1 MHDGGNMGID
11 LSISLKQKLQI
22 SQQQLQSLEILAMDN
37 LELSKLMTREFLENP
52 LFERREGSFVI
63 EKSESYLEKPGE
75 EVSPEEIIMSQIN
88 RSNYSDSEI
97 GVMKYLIA
105 GLDEDGYYSTPLED
119 VVINLKV
126 KIQVVEKC
134 LLQLKKVEPAG
145 IFAKDLK
152 ECLLLQLERKNLKD
166 KNLTMIIESYLEE
179 VGDGKV
185 STISRECE
193 LSTAQV
199 RLYMAQIE
207 QLNPRPLAGISEFV
221 PVYIVPDLIV
231 EFEENEF
238 SIYMNDEW
246 VENYGLSDY
255 YLRMMHETKDQE
267 LLNYFQEHYDRAK
280 LILKNVQSRR
290 ETIVSIATHI
300 VENQKNYFLNK
311 GKLETM
317 KMSEVANKLNIHVST
332 VSRAVK
338 GKYLQYPGGT
348 VALRD
353 LFCTHSVIQSIDGEI
368 NSIYIKEK
376 LSTMI
381 KSEHSEKPLSDANL
395 VKIFQQDGITLSR
408 RVIAKYREEM
418 GIKSSFQRKNR

>member
-52 LFERREGSFVI
+52 LFERKEGSFAI
-63 EKSESYLEKPGE
+63 EKTANYLEKTGE
-75 EVSPEEIIMSQIN
+75 EISPEEVIMSQIN
-88 RSNYSDSEI
+88 RTNYSDSEI

-105 GLDEDGYYSTPLED
+105 GLDEDGYYSTPLEE
-119 VVINLKV
+119 VVKNLNV
-126 KIQVVEKC
+126 SIQVVKKC
-134 LLQLKKVEPAG
+134 LQQLKNVEPAG

-152 ECLLLQLERKNLKD
+152 ECLLLQLERKNQKD
-166 KNLTMIIESYLEE
+166 HNLITIIELYLEE

-185 STISRECE
+185 STISRACE

-199 RLYMAQIE
+199 KLYMAQIE

-221 PVYIVPDLIV
+221 PAYVVPDLIV
-231 EFEENEF
+231 EFDEDEF
-238 SIYMNDEW
+238 SIYLNDEW
-246 VENYGLSDY
+246 VEDYGLSDY
-255 YLRMMHETKDQE
+255 YLRMMHETKDIE

-290 ETIVSIATHI
+290 ETIISIATYI
-300 VENQKNYFLNK
+300 VENQKKYFLNK

-317 KMSEVANKLNIHVST
+317 KMSDVANKLKIHVST

-338 GKYLQYPGGT
+338 GKYLQYPAGI

-353 LFCTHSVIQSIDGEI
+353 LFCTHSVIQSKDGEI

-376 LSTMI
+376 LAMMI
-381 KSEHSEKPLSDANL
+381 KMEQSDKPLSDANL
-395 VKIFQQDGITLSR
+395 VELFLQEGITLSR

-418 GIKSSFQRKNR
+418 GIKSSFQRKDR

>member
-1 MHDGGNMGID
+1 MHDGGNMGIN

-52 LFERREGSFVI
+52 LFERKEGSFVVD
-63 EKSESYLEKPGE
+63 KAVNYLEKPGE
-75 EVSPEEIIMSQIN
+75 EISPEEVIMSQIN
-88 RSNYSDSEI
+88 RKNYSDSEI

-105 GLDEDGYYSTPLED
+105 GLDEDGYYSTPLEE
-119 VVINLKV
+119 VVKNLNV
-126 KIQVVEKC
+126 SIQVVEKC
-134 LLQLKKVEPAG
+134 LQQLKSVEPAG

-152 ECLLLQLERKNLKD
+152 ECLLLQLERKNQKD
-166 KNLTMIIESYLEE
+166 SNLITIIELYLEE

-185 STISRECE
+185 STISRACE
-193 LSTAQV
+193 LSTVQV
-199 RLYMAQIE
+199 KLYMAQIE
-207 QLNPRPLAGISEFV
+207 QLNPRPLAGLSEFV
-221 PVYIVPDLIV
+221 PAYVVPDLIV

-238 SIYMNDEW
+238 SIYLNDEW
-246 VENYGLSDY
+246 VEDYGLSDY
-255 YLRMMHETKDQE
+255 YLRMMHETKDIE

-290 ETIVSIATHI
+290 ETIISIATYI

-317 KMSEVANKLNIHVST
+317 KMSDVANKLNIHVST

-338 GKYLQYPGGT
+338 GKYLQYPAGI

-353 LFCTHSVIQSIDGEI
+353 LFCTHAVIQSKNGEI
-368 NSIYIKEK
+368 NSIYVKEK
-376 LSTMI
+376 LARII
-381 KSEHSEKPLSDANL
+381 KTERPEKPLSDANL
-395 VKIFQQDGITLSR
+395 VELFLQDGITLSR

-418 GIKSSFQRKNR
+418 GIKSSFQRKDR